1 MMYTDAKCITP
12 RGSYT
17 QIPERKEVNGM
28 SDHEHEELESKIRS
42 LEHKIGDLD
51 YDLRRAKDDLQT
63 QIWHKADKDH
73 SHES

>member
-1 MMYTDAKCITP
+1 
-12 RGSYT
+12 
-17 QIPERKEVNGM
+17 M

-51 YDLRRAKDDLQT
+51 YDLRRAKDDLQA